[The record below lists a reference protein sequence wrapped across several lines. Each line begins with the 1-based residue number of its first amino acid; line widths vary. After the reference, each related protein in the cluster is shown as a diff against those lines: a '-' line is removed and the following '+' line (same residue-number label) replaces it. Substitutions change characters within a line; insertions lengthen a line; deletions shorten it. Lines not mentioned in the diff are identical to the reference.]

1 MPLIK
6 NGQIVEDPWVTL
18 DDDAPL
24 PATDP
29 VIVSLA
35 RFRAHKDALLSRRA
49 PLGVRLKSAELASE
63 IGGNAR
69 ELDLIA
75 IEFPTFRDGRGY
87 STARLLRERWGFAGE
102 LRAVGNVLRDQ
113 LLFMYRCGFD
123 AFEIAHPD
131 VRSELLDAASSSGI
145 VRRKQRLRSRT
156 AYPVAEVREARLRDG
171 RKMQVRPTR
180 TSDTGATLRGSP
192 GGSRRHSGTS
202 TTPPSLAAQAPS
214 TIRITSRS

>member
-6 NGQIVEDPWVTL
+6 NGRIVEDPWVTL

-35 RFRAHKDALLSRRA
+35 RFRADKDALLSRRA

-63 IGGNAR
+63 IGGDAR

-123 AFEIAHPD
+123 AFEITHPD
-131 VRSELLDAASSSGI
+131 AAEI
-145 VRRKQRLRSRT
+145 WRKAIGEFSVFYQT
-156 AYPVAEVREARLRDG
+156 ATDDSVP
-171 RKMQVRPTR
+171 
-180 TSDTGATLRGSP
+180 ATLLRH
-192 GGSRRHSGTS
+192 RRR
-202 TTPPSLAAQAPS
+202 AAAE
-214 TIRITSRS
+214 